1 MAGSIKTFRLTIAC
15 TVILGFLFAAAPAY
29 ACEGQELEQP
39 FTRWGDTA
47 QYTLVG
53 DGDFTGGGVGWDLD
67 GADLV
72 ADNEP
77 WYVHG
82 GDTPRA
88 LRLRAGDS
96 ATTPPVCVSLLHPTM
111 RFFVRNGG
119 GLLGTLTV
127 EVVTHGGLALP
138 VGIIPGL
145 LGGNDW
151 APSAPL
157 PVLANLIDG
166 EVAFRF
172 TAGGLGGTWTIDD
185 VYVDPYKKG

>member
-1 MAGSIKTFRLTIAC
+1 VHADPGVSARGCTCDLTDGGAGWRL
-15 TVILGFLFAAAPAY
+15 G
-29 ACEGQELEQP
+29 
-39 FTRWGDTA
+39 
-47 QYTLVG
+47 
-53 DGDFTGGGVGWDLD
+53 
-67 GADLV
+67 GADIV

-88 LRLRAGDS
+88 LRLRAGDR
-96 ATTPPVCVSLLHPTM
+96 ATTPPLCVSLLHPTM
-111 RFFVRNGG
+111 RFFVRNDG

-127 EVVTHGGLALP
+127 EVVLRDGVALP
-138 VGIIPGL
+138 IGVIAG
-145 LGGNDW
+145 LGGDEW